1 MTITDA
7 ETVVDEVYQKI
18 NPDARIIWGAQIDQ
32 NLDQALRTMLVVT
45 GVSSPQIMGKIKKS
59 KILQKPVRHLNLK
72 GVQSVFDLVQSFQHT
87 SFQSRNVYR
96 CFEVFQKMLRDP
108 ECIVFL
114 GLSGAMIPGGMRQV
128 ISDMIRMKL
137 VDVIVSTGANMF
149 HDLFENFG
157 YRHYVGS
164 EEGDDDALRR
174 SRIVRVYD
182 VLMDDHEI
190 NRVIHVLSKVP
201 KELED
206 KVVSSRRYLEILGSQ
221 LKDERSILRTAS
233 QCGVPVFVPALSDS
247 SIGIGLTFLHARKK
261 TSPDRLII
269 DQIRDN
275 YEIAQLK
282 KLASVTGAIYVGGGV
297 PKNYIQQ
304 LGPVSGLLFQKD
316 RGHRYALQI
325 TTDDPKWGGLS
336 GCTFEEAKSWGK
348 LERGSN
354 FAAVYVDATL
364 ALPLLV
370 SALLQ
375 EGGTYLKRKR
385 RVFMWKGNR
394 LKSIRFV

>member
-1 MTITDA
+1 
-7 ETVVDEVYQKI
+7 
-18 NPDARIIWGAQIDQ
+18 
-32 NLDQALRTMLVVT
+32 
-45 GVSSPQIMGKIKKS
+45 MGKIEKS
-59 KILQKPVRHLNLK
+59 KILHKTVCHLDLK
-72 GVQSVFDLVQSFQHT
+72 GVQSLFDLVQAFQHT
-87 SFQSRNVYR
+87 SFQSRNVFK
-96 CFEVFQKMLRDP
+96 CFEVFQKMLEDP
-108 ECIVFL
+108 ECVVFL

-128 ISDMIRMKL
+128 ISDMIRMRL
-137 VDVIVSTGANMF
+137 VDVIVSTGANIF
-149 HDLFENFG
+149 HDLFESFG

-174 SRIVRVYD
+174 RRIVRVYD
-182 VLMDDHEI
+182 ALMDDHEI
-190 NRVIHVLSKVP
+190 NQVIYHLSKIP
-201 KELED
+201 RELKER
-206 KVVSSRRYLEILGSQ
+206 VVSSRRYLEILGNQ

-233 QCGVPVFVPALSDS
+233 QFGVPVFVPALSDS

-261 TSPDRLII
+261 NPPDRLIV

-282 KLASVTGAIYVGGGV
+282 KSASITGAIYVGGGV

-304 LGPVSGLLFQKD
+304 LGPVSELLFKKES
-316 RGHRYALQI
+316 GHRYAFQI

-348 LERGSN
+348 IEKESSY
-354 FAAVYVDATL
+354 AAVYMDATI

-370 SALLQ
+370 GAILQ
-375 EGGTYLKRKR
+375 EGKVYRRRKR
-385 RVFMWKGNR
+385 RRFTWKGDQ